1 MKDSVKPVKIVIM
14 DKEFLVACSEEEQSA
29 LLRSADFLNDK
40 MKEVQRN
47 GKVIGMDRITIMAAL
62 NMAHEFLQQQENSVN
77 LDQSLAGRLFTLQ
90 EKVDATVSRVQQV
103 GF

>member
-1 MKDSVKPVKIVIM
+1 MKESVKPVKIVIM
-14 DKEFLVACSEEEQSA
+14 DKEFLVACSEEEQSV
-29 LLRSADFLNDK
+29 LLRSADYLNSK

-62 NMAHEFLQQQENSVN
+62 NMAHELLKQEDSSTN
-77 LDQSLAGRLFTLQ
+77 LDQSFASRLFTLQ
-90 EKVDATVSRVQQV
+90 EKIDATVSRVQQV